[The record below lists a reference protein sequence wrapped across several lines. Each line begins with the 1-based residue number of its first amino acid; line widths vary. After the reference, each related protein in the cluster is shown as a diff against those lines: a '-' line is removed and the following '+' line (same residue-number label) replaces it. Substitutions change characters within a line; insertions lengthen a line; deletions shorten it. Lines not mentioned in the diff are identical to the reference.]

1 MRRHI
6 YTTFPQ
12 MAIIWHNAIKFDVI
26 IYYVILTDTL
36 RKVFTKTT
44 YDILTLIIIDLL
56 FKIFLWNW

>member
-1 MRRHI
+1 M
-6 YTTFPQ
+6 T
-12 MAIIWHNAIKFDVI
+12 MIWHNAIKLTVI